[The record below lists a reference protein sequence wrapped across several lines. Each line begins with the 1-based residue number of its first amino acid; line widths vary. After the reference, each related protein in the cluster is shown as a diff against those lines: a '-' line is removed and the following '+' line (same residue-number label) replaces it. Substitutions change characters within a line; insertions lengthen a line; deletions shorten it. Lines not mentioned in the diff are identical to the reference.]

1 MCGVCFL
8 PLYVSF
14 AFAGVFL
21 DCTGAALQ
29 VGCCRMPPPRKSSEF
44 PKRPIHGDW
53 RVEVSGKDVPEK
65 VPPLRRIWQ
74 GCRSRAV
81 HRMQVAAAAGTYE
94 DVQGEE
100 GFFEPMRPLTKWLR
114 RLIGLFVLLPVAVV
128 GLMALVQQLS
138 AREIDVSF
146 FSSVAVWY
154 SLMGI
159 LLWCVIGFSHVCDLA
174 CIYLY
179 VLGHELTHA
188 AAVLCSFGKVESFS
202 VTVEGGYVETTKN
215 NLFIAL
221 SPYFIPLWALLWM
234 GLMSLL
240 HMFWTFAGYEE
251 LFYLGAGFLWGF
263 HLYWTA
269 WIIPR
274 EQPDLDENGTFFSF
288 MLVYVVNLLTIV
300 LILRCFGLV
309 SLSGLGAD
317 FMDRLHAVGAMLA
330 DVAGWLRSRF

>member
-1 MCGVCFL
+1 
-8 PLYVSF
+8 
-14 AFAGVFL
+14 
-21 DCTGAALQ
+21 
-29 VGCCRMPPPRKSSEF
+29 
-44 PKRPIHGDW
+44 
-53 RVEVSGKDVPEK
+53 
-65 VPPLRRIWQ
+65 
-74 GCRSRAV
+74 
-81 HRMQVAAAAGTYE
+81 
-94 DVQGEE
+94 
-100 GFFEPMRPLTKWLR
+100 MRPLTKWLR

-251 LFYLGAGFLWGF
+251 LFYLGAGFLWGSICTGRPGLFPASSPIWTRTGRFFVYAGICRQFVDDRADSPLFRAGVSERFGRRF
-263 HLYWTA
+263 HGSPA
-269 WIIPR
+269 CGGR
-274 EQPDLDENGTFFSF
+274 DAG
-288 MLVYVVNLLTIV
+288 
-300 LILRCFGLV
+300 RCGRMAAV
-309 SLSGLGAD
+309 AVLSGAGCCR
-317 FMDRLHAVGAMLA
+317 F
-330 DVAGWLRSRF
+330 VAGSAG